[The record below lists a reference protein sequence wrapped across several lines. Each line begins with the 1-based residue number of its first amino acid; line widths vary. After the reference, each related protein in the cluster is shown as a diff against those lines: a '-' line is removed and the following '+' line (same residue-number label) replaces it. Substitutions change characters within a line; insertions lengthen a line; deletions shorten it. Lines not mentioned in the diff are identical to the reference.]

1 MAFVYGC
8 QLFENEH
15 ASVASETIFGKQL
28 TRAAVE
34 KLPKFVSLL
43 AGTLRL

>member
-1 MAFVYGC
+1 MAFVYDC
-8 QLFENEH
+8 QLFENRH
-15 ASVASETIFGKQL
+15 ASAASETMFGEQL

-43 AGTLRL
+43 ARALPM